1 MVIVLV
7 TFIVDLVGDTD
18 DVATVLV
25 EVTLMVAAGDALV
38 DIANKEV
45 TLLSVK
51 ENTCDAV

>member
-25 EVTLMVAAGDALV
+25 EVTLMVAAGDVLV
-38 DIANKEV
+38 DRANKEV